1 MSRKNKR
8 IYDIICSKFGLL
20 CLSTRELTQSAFV
33 FDIVILSAFNFV
45 DDCSSIFLVPLPVF
59 YDSRYSLVVPALY

>member
-20 CLSTRELTQSAFV
+20 CVSTRELIQSAFV
-33 FDIVILSAFNFV
+33 LSAFDFV
-45 DDCSSIFLVPLPVF
+45 DDCSSIFLLSLPVF
-59 YDSRYSLVVPALY
+59 YDSRYSLVVPAL